1 MPQHQT
7 LPGLQHV
14 DHVSLAVADMDAA
27 SRFYCDSFGGTE
39 LYRLGPFDAREFPR
53 QPDGRDWSE
62 AYQNVADARFEIAM
76 LALGPNLMLELF
88 CFARPDDRN
97 TQVPRNCDLG
107 FGHIAF
113 KVQNLD
119 PAIAFLRERGLR
131 MMEGPIVIQEGP
143 CAGLRVQY
151 FLDPFGNQLELVEY
165 GRLPFMDKTSAA
177 LYANGRQA

>member
-1 MPQHQT
+1 MNPQNS

-14 DHVSLAVADMDAA
+14 DHVSLTVTDMDAA
-27 SRFYCDSFGGTE
+27 SAFYCSTFGGIE

-53 QPDGRDWSE
+53 QPDGRDWTL
-62 AYQNVADARFEIAM
+62 AYQNVADARFQIAM

-88 CFARPDDRN
+88 SFTRPDDRA
-97 TQVPRNCDLG
+97 THLPRNCDPG

-113 KVQNLD
+113 KVRDLD
-119 PAIAFLRERGLR
+119 AAIEFLRQRGLPL
-131 MMEGPIVIQEGP
+131 MEGPIVISDGP

-165 GRLPFMDKTSAA
+165 GHLLFMDATTAA
-177 LYANGRQA
+177 LYARNR

>member
-1 MPQHQT
+1 MNPPNT
-7 LPGLQHV
+7 LPGLQHI
-14 DHVSLAVADMDAA
+14 DHISLAVADLTAA
-27 SRFYCDSFGGTE
+27 SRFYCETFGGTE

-53 QPDGRDWSE
+53 QPDGRDWTE
-62 AYQNVADARFEIAM
+62 AYQNVEDARFDIAM
-76 LALGPNLMLELF
+76 LALGPKLMLELF
-88 CFARPDDRN
+88 CFSRPDNRS

-119 PAIAFLRERGLR
+119 VAIAFLRERGLHI
-131 MMEGPIVIQEGP
+131 MEGPIVISDGP

-165 GRLPFMDKTSAA
+165 GHLPFMDGSTAKPHA
-177 LYANGRQA
+177 RDHQA